1 MKKKVR
7 MAILGASGRMGLQLI
22 QAVHQS
28 EAATLVAALVRKK
41 SPLINIDAGEFAGI
55 GSIKVV
61 FSDDLEVISDAFDIM
76 IDFTSPQ
83 ATLSHLDF
91 CCKQQK
97 SMIIGT
103 TGFDELGKE
112 EIKKAAKKIGIVF
125 SANFS
130 IGVNLMLQLL
140 EKTAIMIG
148 NHSDIEI
155 IEAHHRYK
163 KDAPSGTALAIGE
176 RIAKALGNAL
186 KKETIFD
193 LTASLNE
200 RAFGKIHFSTI
211 RAGDIVGEHTVLFA
225 GIGESFEMTHK
236 ATSRINFANGA
247 VRAALWLAKKNQNG
261 VFDMNDVLDFNA
273 F

>member
-7 MAILGASGRMGLQLI
+7 IAILGASGRMGLQLI

-61 FSDDLEVISDAFDIM
+61 FSDNLEVISDAFDIM

-91 CCKQQK
+91 CCKQKK

-103 TGFDELGKE
+103 TGFDELGKA

-130 IGVNLMLQLL
+130 IGVNLMLQFL

-155 IEAHHRYK
+155 IEVHHRYK
-163 KDAPSGTALAIGE
+163 KDAPSGTALAMGE
-176 RIAKALGNAL
+176 RIAKALGKDL
-186 KKETIFD
+186 QKETIFD

-211 RAGDIVGEHTVLFA
+211 RAGDIVGEHTVLFT

-261 VFDMNDVLDFNA
+261 VFDMNDVLDFNK

>member
-1 MKKKVR
+1 MTKKVR
-7 MAILGASGRMGLQLI
+7 MAIVGASGRMGLQLI

-28 EAATLVAALVRKK
+28 QTARLVAALVRKK
-41 SPLINIDAGEFAGI
+41 SPLINTDAGKFSGI

-61 FSDDLEVISDAFDIM
+61 FSDDLEAISDAFDIM

-83 ATLSHLDF
+83 ATLSHLAF
-91 CCKQQK
+91 CCKHQK

-103 TGFDELGKE
+103 TGFDEFGKE

-140 EKTAIMIG
+140 EKTAAMIG
-148 NHSDIEI
+148 DHSDIEI

-163 KDAPSGTALAIGE
+163 KDAPSGTALAMGE
-176 RIAKALGNAL
+176 RIAKALGKDL
-186 KKETIFD
+186 QKEAIFD
-193 LTASLNE
+193 LAASLNKRE
-200 RAFGKIHFSTI
+200 LGKIHFSSI
-211 RAGDIVGEHTVLFA
+211 RSGDIVGEHTVLFA
-225 GIGESFEMTHK
+225 GAGESFEMTHK

-247 VRAALWLAKKNQNG
+247 VRAALWLAKKNQKG
-261 VFDMNDVLDFNA
+261 VFDMNDVLDFNE